1 MESLIINNLTSNYS
15 SFPTTHK
22 NAGASMSQHFI
33 PNLQPTTVC
42 SNESAKER
50 LQACGQAGLFRHVIA
65 EEFGGAAS
73 SFADLCKDYDT
84 LGKNTRDPGLI
95 LAINAHVWGG
105 IFPLHRFGSD
115 SQKNTLLP
123 KLISGEFI
131 AGHAI
136 TEPQA
141 GSDTQAMQTQAIEK
155 DGAFILNGC
164 KRYITNTPIAD
175 MLVIYAKHNDGISA
189 FLVYATDIG
198 ANFSGEHA
206 VQGCMTASMGDV
218 ILDNCHIP
226 ADRLLGKPGAGNL
239 MIHLALELERAFIFS
254 GIAGVMQWQLRE
266 VIQFARTRQ
275 VKNQPLSNF
284 QAISHRI
291 AEMKLRLD
299 TVRLWVDKCAD
310 HCDRKKRITIESAA
324 TKWYASEAFLN
335 SCLDSVHI
343 FGAKGLEGEHTQLVH
358 DAMAGRLFSGSTE
371 LQKNI
376 IATMLGMKS

>member
-1 MESLIINNLTSNYS
+1 MNQN
-15 SFPTTHK
+15 
-22 NAGASMSQHFI
+22 FI
-33 PNLQPTTVC
+33 PDLQPTTLH
-42 SNESAKER
+42 SSESAKQR
-50 LQACGQAGLFRHVIA
+50 LQACGQTGLFRHVIA

-84 LGKNTRDPGLI
+84 LGQKTRDPGLI

-105 IFPLHRFGSD
+105 IFPLHRFGSE
-115 SQKNTLLP
+115 SQKSSLLP
-123 KLISGEFI
+123 KLVSGEFI

-141 GSDTQAMQTQAIEK
+141 GSDTQAMQTQAIEQNN
-155 DGAFILNGC
+155 GFLLNGC

-175 MLVIYAKHNDGISA
+175 VLVIYAKHNDAISA
-189 FLVYATDIG
+189 FLVYADDIG
-198 ANFSGEHA
+198 ASFSSEHA
-206 VQGCMTASMGDV
+206 VQGCVTASMGDV
-218 ILDNCHIP
+218 LLDDCHIP
-226 ADRLLGKPGAGNL
+226 ADRLLGKAGAGNL

-254 GIAGVMQWQLRE
+254 GIAGVMQWQIHE
-266 VIQFARTRQ
+266 VVKFARTRQ

-299 TVRLWVDKCAD
+299 TVRLWVDKCAN

-335 SCLDSVHI
+335 SCLDTVHI
-343 FGAKGLEGEHTQLVH
+343 FGTKGLEGEHVQLVQ

-376 IATMLGMKS
+376 IASMLGMKS